1 MNIPTREEFQVHRV
15 VVGNNTPTTHPTLG
29 TIPVKGSW
37 PLPVTKTGTIT
48 TDNSGG
54 APALAGKLV
63 VGSGTLFKSELN
75 EGDYLSDAAGAIRR
89 IKFIYSDIM
98 LELDAKFPSSLSA
111 AAVKLVKKN
120 AYRSILVESTGT
132 ATATLN
138 EQSFKQNSKMF
149 DDGAPISYDV
159 STASS
164 EIAVTLSL

>member
-1 MNIPTREEFQVHRV
+1 MNIPYLEEQKSLRV
-15 VVGNNTPTTHPTLG
+15 VVGNNTVTTHPVLG
-29 TIPVKGSW
+29 SIPVKGTF
-37 PLPVTKTGTIT
+37 PLAVTKTGTCT
-48 TDNSGG
+48 SDN
-54 APALAGKLV
+54 AGSTAGLIV
-63 VGSGTLFKSELN
+63 IGSSTLFLTELSQ
-75 EGDYLSDAAGAIRR
+75 GDYLTDGNGVIRR
-89 IKFIYSDIM
+89 IKWIFSNTM